1 MSVRQPF
8 TFAALAAIATACSS
22 APTTQ
27 QLAQEAAQAMGG
39 RERLQHVQTIT
50 MREGEGSRYR
60 LGQSVKAGDAD
71 QPGTIR
77 EVVEIADLAGGRAS
91 LDYALLSSSGFQQRR
106 KEVLTKKD
114 GRLVGIETVPGR
126 PVTVTSSSGLFS
138 WGTQNHPDFLL
149 RRNVVTD
156 APQSVEFNGRTHQ
169 WGTARLGSEEIGL
182 YFDPQSKLLAG
193 FEVTDTE
200 TMLGDVRAQYIFEDY
215 RTVDGVMLP
224 HKVTVR
230 KAGQPYS
237 DVQFGSMAI
246 NDPAAQAALAIPA
259 ELDEAVDR
267 ALAAGDHYSPIE
279 LVRVADRVYLARA
292 YSHNSLVV
300 EFPN

>member
-39 RERLQHVQTIT
+39 RERLQQVQTIT

-138 WGTQNHPDFLL
+138 WGTQNHPEFLL
-149 RRNVVTD
+149 RRNVVTVMLAALDSASTD

-200 TMLGDVRAQYIFEDY
+200 TMLGDVRAQYIF
-215 RTVDGVMLP
+215 
-224 HKVTVR
+224 
-230 KAGQPYS
+230 
-237 DVQFGSMAI
+237 
-246 NDPAAQAALAIPA
+246 
-259 ELDEAVDR
+259 
-267 ALAAGDHYSPIE
+267 
-279 LVRVADRVYLARA
+279 
-292 YSHNSLVV
+292 
-300 EFPN
+300 